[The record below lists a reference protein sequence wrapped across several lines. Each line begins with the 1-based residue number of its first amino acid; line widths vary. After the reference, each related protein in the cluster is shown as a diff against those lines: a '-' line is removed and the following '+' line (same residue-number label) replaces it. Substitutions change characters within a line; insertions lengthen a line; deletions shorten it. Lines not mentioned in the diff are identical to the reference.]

1 MMKNMLII
9 KLKLKNAQNGYN
21 ELKIEIFSNSLLI
34 VTKLLHLVIL
44 FLLYRANIINY
55 EYISE

>member
-1 MMKNMLII
+1 MLII